1 MFSGS
6 NDHFSLCWAPIFHQ
20 DHGKANDIL
29 SNHQINSMPQRMLQE
44 NIGPKPRDLLSEI
57 FKEVK

>member
-1 MFSGS
+1 MFDNVFWSEY
-6 NDHFSLCWAPIFHQ
+6 HFSLCWAPIFHQ

-44 NIGPKPRDLLSEI
+44 NIGP
-57 FKEVK
+57 